1 MFKCMLEVHYDPK
14 VHLSYILRIFSVIVW
29 VMRLFFVG
37 KSRDPLTIVCKIW
50 TVSEILNAPKHN
62 KTKRAW
68 EALAQTHCG
77 SVPSGHPPTLLTHR
91 VQGYREKGMSKIPS
105 MHFLKGR
112 RVWV

>member
-1 MFKCMLEVHYDPK
+1 MLEVHYDPK

-29 VMRLFFVG
+29 VMRLFFMG

-91 VQGYREKGMSKIPS
+91 VKGYREKGMSKIPS
-105 MHFLKGR
+105 MHFLKGHR
-112 RVWV
+112 IWV